1 MVSEVNDHD
10 LGEIVIMNMKI
21 KWMYIFLLETVKTRL
36 DNGSNE
42 GMLKKNQGQF
52 LNLQHDTMNE
62 CCHIQR

>member
-21 KWMYIFLLETVKTRL
+21 KWMYIFLLETVKTRF

-42 GMLKKNQGQF
+42 GMLKKIKDNS
-52 LNLQHDTMNE
+52 
-62 CCHIQR
+62 